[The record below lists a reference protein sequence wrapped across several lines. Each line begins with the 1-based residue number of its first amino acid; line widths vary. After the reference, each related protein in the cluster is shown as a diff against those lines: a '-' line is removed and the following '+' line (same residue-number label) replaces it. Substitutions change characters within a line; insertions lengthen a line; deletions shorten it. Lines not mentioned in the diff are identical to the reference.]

1 MPENKIIAFFIYLAA
16 MAGVTYLLRLLP
28 LLFVRHKIKSRFVR
42 SFLYYVPYSVLTV
55 MTVPAIFSSTAC
67 LFSALVGFA
76 VAIVLAC
83 FKRSLLEVAAS
94 AVGAVLAAELVYPY
108 LPEALQSFFAAIP
121 L

>member
-1 MPENKIIAFFIYLAA
+1 MPENKIIAFFIYLVA

-28 LLFVRHKIKSRFVR
+28 LLFVRKRISSRFIR

-76 VAIVLAC
+76 VAILLAC
-83 FKRSLLEVAAS
+83 FKRSLLTVSAS
-94 AVGAVLAAELVYPY
+94 AVGAVLLAELLYPH
-108 LPEALQSFFAAIP
+108 LPEAVQAFVASIP

>member
-1 MPENKIIAFFIYLAA
+1 MPENKIIAFFIYLVA

-28 LLFVRHKIKSRFVR
+28 LLFVRKRISSRFIR
-42 SFLYYVPYSVLTV
+42 SFLYYVPYSGLTV

-76 VAIVLAC
+76 VAILLAC
-83 FKRSLLEVAAS
+83 FKRSLLTVSAS
-94 AVGAVLAAELVYPY
+94 AVGAVLLAELLYPHR
-108 LPEALQSFFAAIP
+108 PEAVQAFFASIP

>member
-83 FKRSLLEVAAS
+83 FKRSLLEVSAS
-94 AVGAVLAAELVYPY
+94 AVGAVLVVELIYPY
-108 LPEALQSFFAAIP
+108 LPEAFIAFFAAMP

>member
-1 MPENKIIAFFIYLAA
+1 MPENKILAFLIYLLA

-28 LLFVRHKIKSRFVR
+28 ILFVRHKIQSRFLR

-67 LFSALVGFA
+67 LFSALAGFTVA
-76 VAIVLAC
+76 VILAC
-83 FKRSLLEVAAS
+83 FKRGLLVVSAS
-94 AVGAVLAAELVYPY
+94 AVGAVLVAEILYPY
-108 LPEALQSFFAAIP
+108 LPQAVQTFFSAIP

>member
-1 MPENKIIAFFIYLAA
+1 MPENKIIAFFIYLLA

-28 LLFVRHKIKSRFVR
+28 ILFVRRKIRSRFIR

-67 LFSALVGFA
+67 LFSALLGFA
-76 VAIVLAC
+76 VAVILAC
-83 FKRSLLEVAAS
+83 FKRGLLTVSAS
-94 AVGAVLAAELVYPY
+94 AVGAVLLAELLYPY
-108 LPEALQSFFAAIP
+108 LPEAVQNFFAAIP